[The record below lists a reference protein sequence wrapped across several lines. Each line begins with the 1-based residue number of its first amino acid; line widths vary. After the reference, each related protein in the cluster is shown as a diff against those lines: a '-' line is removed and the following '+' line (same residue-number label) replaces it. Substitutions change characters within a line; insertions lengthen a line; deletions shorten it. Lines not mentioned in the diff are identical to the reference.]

1 MSEIRNGR
9 LGLDGAE
16 HLKCNR
22 MMILGFKVLGFHII
36 NETAFQ

>member
-1 MSEIRNGR
+1 
-9 LGLDGAE
+9 
-16 HLKCNR
+16 